1 MKLWKGAS
9 FVFMLCAA
17 LLFLHLTR
25 NIMVTTGPARLQP
38 RITSSSSSSSSS
50 SLLSSKPL
58 SLSVTKPIPPPP
70 PLSSVA
76 SSLPLSSSS
85 SSSSSSSRMK
95 AGLHR
100 TARAVDTISSL
111 LSQFSHLLQSFTEG
125 ELKKVIG
132 TLIDRSSK
140 RRGRNSGEES
150 QESSSQRT
158 KGAKSGR
165 RKRLKPCSLREVEV
179 TVGELGLGYDSDET
193 LLFRYCSGRCAARR
207 LRNYDIVLEHTR
219 RAGLIRKGRRDKVH
233 YSPCCRPIAYEKDI
247 SFLDN
252 NSRYHTVQEVLA
264 RECGCA

>member
-1 MKLWKGAS
+1 
-9 FVFMLCAA
+9 
-17 LLFLHLTR
+17 
-25 NIMVTTGPARLQP
+25 
-38 RITSSSSSSSSS
+38 
-50 SLLSSKPL
+50 
-58 SLSVTKPIPPPP
+58 
-70 PLSSVA
+70 
-76 SSLPLSSSS
+76 
-85 SSSSSSSRMK
+85 MK

-100 TARAVDTISSL
+100 TVRTVDTISSL

-132 TLIDRSSK
+132 TLVDRSRK
-140 RRGRNSGEES
+140 RRGRSSREEES

-158 KGAKSGR
+158 TGAKRGR
-165 RKRLKPCSLREVEV
+165 RRRRRRLKPCSLREVEV

-193 LLFRYCSGRCAARR
+193 LLFRYCSGKCTARR
-207 LRNYDIVLEHTR
+207 RNYDITLEHMR
-219 RAGLIRKGRRDKVH
+219 RAGLIKKGRRDKVR